1 MNKVDWLFFDMGSTL
16 IDETKSYMRWF
27 ENASRIT
34 GGALS
39 AGEIEKEYCAGMA
52 RGNPTISDQL
62 KAYGFTGNS
71 TNHLY
76 PSEMDTPYPEAGKVL
91 ERLSETY
98 KLGIIANQNAGSESR
113 LEKYGIREYFD
124 VVVASA
130 EAGFKKP
137 DPRIFVLALER
148 SDCAPERAAM
158 IGDRLDNDIFPA
170 KALGFTTVRILQG
183 YGRLQITKSFEYEPD
198 FTVDSLT
205 QLADIF

>member
-16 IDETKSYMRWF
+16 IDETKSCMRWF

-34 GGALS
+34 DGALS

-113 LEKYGIREYFD
+113 LEKYGIRKYFN

-130 EAGFKKP
+130 EAGFNKP